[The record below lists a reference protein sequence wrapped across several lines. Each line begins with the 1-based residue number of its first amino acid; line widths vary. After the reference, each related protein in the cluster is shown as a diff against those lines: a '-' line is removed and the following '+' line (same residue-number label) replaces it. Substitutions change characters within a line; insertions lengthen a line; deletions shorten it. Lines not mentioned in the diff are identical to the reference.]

1 MEDPPVATLNIKNL
15 PDALHEKLKAR
26 ARRERRSVAQE
37 VTFLLSAAL
46 DTPPP
51 LSIMDLQ
58 GLGKDLWQGVDAAA
72 HIEAER
78 AAWD

>member
-1 MEDPPVATLNIKNL
+1 VATLNIKNL
-15 PDALHEKLKAR
+15 PDTLHEKLKAR
-26 ARRERRSVAQE
+26 ARLERRSVAQE

-72 HIEAER
+72 HVEAER
-78 AAWD
+78 ASWD

>member
-1 MEDPPVATLNIKNL
+1 VATLNIKNL
-15 PDALHEKLKAR
+15 PDALHKKLKAR

-51 LSIMDLQ
+51 LSIMELQ
-58 GLGKDLWQGVDAAA
+58 GLGKELWQGVDAAE
-72 HIEAER
+72 HVEAER
-78 AAWD
+78 APWD